1 MALALDDLLAASFSL
16 VLQLSNGIEML
27 RLKHETRTPT
37 TSKLLLPLSGD
48 DDVGDDF
55 ELALVLLIFFLHDA
69 CRRVVSPSLS
79 NLRLLLSTTIN
90 GKCTIKDPPSSR
102 FLSLLAGT
110 VNDNGGASISIV
122 RDLSNSS

>member
-48 DDVGDDF
+48 DDDF